1 MPENRWVAHIKK
13 FARDNNLS
21 YGCAMSDPK
30 IKDGYIPA
38 PKKGK
43 KGKKVVE
50 FEKLE
55 QAFPDTAPKAK
66 NVAIN
71 KFPASFW
78 TRQRQEDDADWENEQ
93 TLNAINKADAK
104 KKAKTEKRRVRTG
117 ALKELRK
124 SGYSDYTDAR
134 GEEVIYDNSVLLD
147 FLENWLAGGDGEDII
162 SDPEEREAIIDDWK
176 HHQLFQMKEKK
187 EPKAKKAP
195 AKAKAKKA
203 PAPTAA
209 EFNALIK
216 ERWDSYTPEEQ
227 EEIRRREKAKAKE
240 KREKAKAKKA
250 PAKSP
255 AKSPAKAPAKSP
267 AKEPLSATDERLL
280 ARAKHLLS
288 QMDSMRSVGVMMNE
302 DQRDEI
308 EDTIRR
314 LSGRGYSG
322 GVVLPIGY
330 DRELLRR
337 TGDPL
342 FL

>member
-66 NVAIN
+66 NVVIQAR
-71 KFPASFW
+71 PAKSW
-78 TRQRQEDDADWENEQ
+78 AKQRQEDDEYWENEQ

-117 ALKELRK
+117 TLKLLRK
-124 SGYSDYTDAR
+124 SGWQDYTDAR
-134 GEEVIYDNSVLLD
+134 GEEVIYDNDVLLD

-162 SDPEEREAIIDDWK
+162 GDPEEREAIIDDWK
-176 HHQLFQMKEKK
+176 HHELFQMKEKK
-187 EPKAKKAP
+187 EPKAKAP
-195 AKAKAKKA
+195 AKAKATKS
-203 PAPTAA
+203 PAP
-209 EFNALIK
+209 
-216 ERWDSYTPEEQ
+216 
-227 EEIRRREKAKAKE
+227 
-240 KREKAKAKKA
+240 A
-250 PAKSP
+250 PAKS
-255 AKSPAKAPAKSP
+255 
-267 AKEPLSATDERLL
+267 PLSATDERLL

-288 QMDSMRSVGVMMNE
+288 QMDSMRSMGIMMNE

-314 LSGRGYSG
+314 LDGRGYSG
-322 GVVLPIGY
+322 GVVLPKGY